1 MNANLQT
8 ILFGVLCL
16 FVFLNMFWMIRMHV
30 RLQRFFMGK
39 KARDLEDTIEI
50 LENNISKL
58 KTFKEKTEIELENIN
73 RKLRKSIRGLETL
86 RFNPFP
92 DQGSNQSFAISL
104 LNEEGDGVVISSLYA
119 RDRVSVFAKP
129 IKKNVSLYELTD
141 EEKEVLVKAEVNKT
155 IKEENKNEE

>member
-8 ILFGVLCL
+8 IIFGVLSF
-16 FVFLNMFWMIRMHV
+16 FVLLNIFWMIRMHI

-39 KARDLEDTIEI
+39 KARDLEDAIEI

-58 KTFKEKTEIELENIN
+58 KTAKEITEIELENIN
-73 RKLRKSIRGLETL
+73 QKLRKSIRGLETL
-86 RFNPFP
+86 RYNPFP

-129 IKKNVSLYELTD
+129 IKKHASIYELTD
-141 EEKEVLVKAEVNKT
+141 EEKDVLAKAKVVKM
-155 IKEENKNEE
+155 IKEENNNEE

>member
-8 ILFGVLCL
+8 IIFGMLAF
-16 FVFLNMFWMIRMHV
+16 FVFLNIFWMIRMHI

-39 KARDLEDTIEI
+39 KARDLEDAIEI

-58 KTFKEKTEIELENIN
+58 KTAKEKTETELEIIN
-73 RKLRKSIRGLETL
+73 QKLRKSIRGLETV

-92 DQGSNQSFAISL
+92 DQGSNQSFALSL
-104 LNEEGDGVVISSLYA
+104 LNEDGDGVVISSLYA

-129 IKKNVSLYELTD
+129 IKKHTSLHELTD
-141 EEKEVLVKAEVNKT
+141 EEKEVLEKAQIDKK
-155 IKEENKNEE
+155 IKEKNQE

>member
-8 ILFGVLCL
+8 IIFGVLSF
-16 FVFLNMFWMIRMHV
+16 FVLLNIFWMIRMHI

-39 KARDLEDTIEI
+39 KARDLEDAIEI

-58 KTFKEKTEIELENIN
+58 KTAKEITEIELENIN
-73 RKLRKSIRGLETL
+73 QKLRKSIRGLETL
-86 RFNPFP
+86 RYNPFP

-129 IKKNVSLYELTD
+129 IKKHASIYELTD
-141 EEKEVLVKAEVNKT
+141 EEKDVLSKAKVVKK
-155 IKEENKNEE
+155 IKEENNNEE